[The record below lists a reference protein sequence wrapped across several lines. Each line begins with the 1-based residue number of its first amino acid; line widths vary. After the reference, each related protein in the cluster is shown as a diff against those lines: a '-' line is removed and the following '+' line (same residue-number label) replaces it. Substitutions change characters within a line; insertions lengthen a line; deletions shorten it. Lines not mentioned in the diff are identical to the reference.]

1 VFCPPALRSRT
12 AAENVRGSRWAEAGW
27 IDSVALLWLGSI
39 AISAWQPWANWTRGE
54 NPKASRYF
62 GEEADGFPPASV
74 RAGKLRRREAVRL
87 ADIRYA
93 PERKT
98 RPSCLV

>member
-1 VFCPPALRSRT
+1 MDRFGRPALARQHRDLCLATMGQLDAWGKS
-12 AAENVRGSRWAEAGW
+12 ESF
-27 IDSVALLWLGSI
+27 
-39 AISAWQPWANWTRGE
+39 AI
-54 NPKASRYF
+54 F

>member
-1 VFCPPALRSRT
+1 VFCPSALRSRT
-12 AAENVRGSRWAEAGW
+12 AAANVRGSRGAEAGW
-27 IDSVALLWLGSI
+27 IV
-39 AISAWQPWANWTRGE
+39 SAA
-54 NPKASRYF
+54 ASRSLLGNHGPIGRGKSENFAIF
-62 GEEADGFPPASV
+62 GEEADGFPLASV

-98 RPSCLV
+98 RPSCLVQD